1 MKKIYLFLGATLVAT
16 AGFAQYKAGNGPAI
30 HQTKNQTF
38 KVTKTADDKAAG
50 DSLMYFDSEGFFLMD
65 AQDNTDFA
73 LENADIDGN
82 TAYGNAG
89 WPTPS
94 GDAFQF
100 SFFND
105 DPLETPYTT
114 PGGDF
119 FPNDL
124 TAGTDSAYYI
134 AATSWFSAAPLQANN
149 WWSFGPITI
158 PANTVGNTFSFHDKH
173 NPMWTDSYDVYLVDM
188 ANLNDPANPQG
199 IVDVTAMG
207 LTPDF
212 TKTQI
217 SNANN
222 QADTSW
228 TLHTMS
234 ADAFVG
240 SRMFVFF
247 NHDANDGDVLQL
259 DEMYVTEGTPVGI
272 EELNTLSF
280 NVFPN
285 PSTGEFNINLSSEN
299 SGQVNLTVKNVV
311 GQTVINKS
319 VAVSGR
325 TKETISLTNYSKGI
339 YFLTIDNKT
348 VKLIVE

>member
-1 MKKIYLFLGATLVAT
+1 MKKIYLLLGAALVAT

-38 KVTKTADDKAAG
+38 KTFKTSNDKATG
-50 DSLMYFDSEGFFLMD
+50 DSLMYFDANGFYLMD

-73 LENADIDGN
+73 LENQDIDGI
-82 TAYGNAG
+82 TSYGNAG
-89 WPTPS
+89 WPSPS
-94 GDAFQF
+94 GDSFQF
-100 SFFND
+100 SFYND

-124 TAGTDSAYYI
+124 TPGVDSAFYI
-134 AATSWFSAAPLQANN
+134 AATSWFSPAGIANN

-158 PANTVGNTFSFHDKH
+158 PAGTQNNMFSWHDKH
-173 NPMWTDSYDVYLVDM
+173 NPMWTDAYDVYLVDIS
-188 ANLNDPANPQG
+188 AVADPANPQG
-199 IVDVTAMG
+199 IVDCIGAS
-207 LTPDF
+207 LTPDY
-212 TKTQI
+212 TKVQI
-217 SNANN
+217 SNAANGP
-222 QADTSW
+222 DTSW
-228 TLHTMS
+228 TLHTLNV
-234 ADAFVG
+234 DAFVG
-240 SRMFVFF
+240 SRMFVYF

-259 DEMYVTEGTPVGI
+259 DEMYVTEGNPTSV

-285 PSTGEFNINLSSEN
+285 PSAGEFNINLSSVNSEN
-299 SGQVNLTVKNVV
+299 VNLTVKNVV
-311 GQTVINKS
+311 GQTVINKF
-319 VAVSGR
+319 VAVSGKTR
-325 TKETISLTNYSKGI
+325 ETISLANYSKGI